1 LRTKASAL
9 REKKDITMRFEAFVC
24 GVAVASSAF
33 AGLSVSSV
41 AGGDAEFSQLT
52 NGGAL
57 ERAVAEGRTG
67 TPGNWQMGIWERGGV
82 GSPKATAQFGLV
94 NGAAQNISISWDGVS
109 TISYTANGVT
119 IGWNQ
124 VSGSFTDIFIR
135 VRSVAN
141 STLELGNLS
150 LTTGG
155 PAFNVGTLSTT
166 GAVPAEYLRVQ
177 NDGQAIPAFTL
188 SGTHRLSWTSAN
200 PPSGSN
206 LAYQVKFSNV
216 VPTPGAMAV
225 LGLGGLVAT
234 RRRRA

>member
-1 LRTKASAL
+1 MSIRTILAASCTVVALQSAL
-9 REKKDITMRFEAFVC
+9 P
-24 GVAVASSAF
+24 AF
-33 AGLSVSSV
+33 AQDKALAITIYADDLALVQDKRPV
-41 AGGDAEFSQLT
+41 EVTGGRQRIEF
-52 NGGAL
+52 A
-57 ERAVAEGRTG
+57 
-67 TPGNWQMGIWERGGV
+67 
-82 GSPKATAQFGLV
+82 
-94 NGAAQNISISWDGVS
+94 GVS
-109 TISYTANGVT
+109 AQIRPETVSLSANGVT

-155 PAFNVGTLSTT
+155 PAFNVGTISST
-166 GAVPAEYLRVQ
+166 GAEPAEYLRVQ

-188 SGTHRLSWTSAN
+188 SGTHRLSWTSQTA
-200 PPSGSN
+200 PGGSN